1 MIFPVTKDCMYLNV
15 VAMKDHGTP
24 DDVLGTIQLPMV
36 RVEELKQSAVI
47 LQLWNEDQSEVVDC
61 ELTVTL
67 KLVKDP
73 PPSDEVRQGS
83 VGKHGSGGGLT
94 YIRTL
99 VSKKKCRYVE
109 GGFDLDLSY
118 ITDQLIAMGFPSE
131 GVEAAFRNPMVE
143 VQKFFKL
150 KHPDSFA
157 VYNLCS
163 ERAYDPDRFPI
174 VKRFP
179 FDDHNPCPFD
189 VLVSMCRDVKAYLK
203 KDPKNVAAIHCKA
216 GKGRT
221 GLAISAYLIYSGV
234 VQTADEALK
243 YFAGKRTKDGQGVT
257 IQSQRRYVGYFEEYV
272 KLRRIG
278 KQLPDRTL
286 LLYSIAIKHVAK
298 SSEDIHFTIKNQSK
312 TYKSEKLLVDRHNH
326 KSVSTKWI
334 EFSLERAPIPLYK
347 DTKVIFFKNRNEKM
361 YHFWFNTQFV
371 ESWSLVLKK
380 SVIDKASR
388 DKKNKKFPK
397 DMEVELLF
405 APRPGVAREAKRN
418 SLIKSM
424 RSPMNRTKAERL
436 RQGEGFLKG

>member
-1 MIFPVTKDCMYLNV
+1 MAHFG
-15 VAMKDHGTP
+15 MK
-24 DDVLGTIQLPMV
+24 
-36 RVEELKQSAVI
+36 
-47 LQLWNEDQSEVVDC
+47 
-61 ELTVTL
+61 
-67 KLVKDP
+67 
-73 PPSDEVRQGS
+73 
-83 VGKHGSGGGLT
+83 
-94 YIRTL
+94 L

-150 KHPDSFA
+150 KHADSFA

-298 SSEDIHFTIKNQSK
+298 
-312 TYKSEKLLVDRHNH
+312 
-326 KSVSTKWI
+326 
-334 EFSLERAPIPLYK
+334 
-347 DTKVIFFKNRNEKM
+347 NEKM

-405 APRPGVAREAKRN
+405 APRPEQLGQCAISSPLAKSSSVMKN
-418 SLIKSM
+418 KS
-424 RSPMNRTKAERL
+424 P
-436 RQGEGFLKG
+436 QGHS